1 MRHIR
6 EFVLSLRATLRRRWF
21 AAPERVR
28 NVAPYFMVL
37 LVGVFIGSTVINRL
51 TAPHGGDDD
60 GIRAANG
67 EDGSGDGVE
76 WTCSM
81 HPQVRQPGP
90 GNCPI
95 CGMSLIPVA
104 TGDDN
109 GEHGD
114 LPRLVVSERAAALMA
129 VQVWPVERMSVAG
142 DVRLS
147 GTIGYDETLVHDV
160 VVRTEGQVERLFVN
174 YENAAVSRGQ
184 RLADIY
190 SPAVQAAS
198 LELLQARRA
207 AQAGGMADL
216 VEAAASQLLALGV
229 TRAQVDR
236 ILETGQPV
244 RTLTVF
250 SPGDGIVSELGVR
263 QGEWLMAGGRVMRI
277 AGLGRV
283 WVQFDAFERDLARLR
298 VGSPMQFTVEAFPGQ
313 VFTGNVTF
321 IDPIVDGAR
330 RTARVRVQVA
340 NPGGR
345 LKPGM
350 LARGTGGGPATGAG
364 AGAGAGASA
373 TAASAPLVIPASAPL
388 LTGRRALV
396 YVQLAGTERPT
407 FEARDVTLGERKGAW
422 WEVTDGLA
430 EGELVVVNG
439 AFRIDSELQIRG
451 RPSMMAGEQR
461 VTPTTPRPDSRAIQV
476 RLSDAGGRELERVVT
491 AYLDVTGALAS
502 DDAAAARTASRA
514 LEQALR
520 AADLGELSGAPAT
533 DWRRLRDD
541 MRGHASRM
549 GGTSDIAL
557 IRRELV
563 PVSTHLEHAVRIFAS
578 DRVGT
583 LFRAVCPMVEGR
595 EGSWL
600 TRVQAVEN
608 PYWGAEM
615 FDCGEVEGKVAG

>member
-6 EFVLSLRATLRRRWF
+6 EFVLSLRAALRRRWF

-37 LVGVFIGSTVINRL
+37 LVGLFIGSTVINRF

-60 GIRAANG
+60 GVRAANG

-104 TGDDN
+104 TGDDD

-114 LPRLVVSERAAALMA
+114 LPRLVVSERAAALMS
-129 VQVWPVERMSVAG
+129 VQVWPVERLDVAG

-147 GTIGYDETLVHDV
+147 GTIGYDETLMHDV
-160 VVRTEGQVERLFVN
+160 VVRTEGQVERLYVN
-174 YENAAVSRGQ
+174 FENATVSRGQ

-190 SPAVQAAS
+190 SPAIQAAS

-229 TRAQVDR
+229 TRGQVDR
-236 ILETGQPV
+236 ILETGQPA
-244 RTLTVF
+244 RTFTVY

-263 QGEWLMAGGRVMRI
+263 QGEWLMAGGRIMRV

-283 WVQFDAFERDLARLR
+283 WAQFEAFERDLGRLR

-350 LARGTGGGPATGAG
+350 LVRGTGGGTGAA
-364 AGAGAGASA
+364 AGTTASA
-373 TAASAPLVIPASAPL
+373 ATPLVIPASAPL

-396 YVQLAGTERPT
+396 YVQLPGTERPT
-407 FEARDVTLGERKGAW
+407 FEARDVTLGERKDAW

-451 RPSMMAGEQR
+451 RPSMMAGEQQR
-461 VTPTTPRPDSRAIQV
+461 VTPTTPRPDSRAIQI
-476 RLSDAGGRELERVVT
+476 RLSDAGGRELERVVD
-491 AYLDVTGALAS
+491 AYIDVTAALAR
-502 DDAAAARTASRA
+502 DDAAAARSASRA

-520 AADLGELSGAPAT
+520 AANLGELSGAPAA
-533 DWRRLRDD
+533 DWKRLRDD

-557 IRRELV
+557 IRRELL
-563 PVSTHLEHAVRIFAS
+563 PVSTHLEHAVRAFAS

-608 PYWGAEM
+608 PYWGAAM
-615 FDCGEVEGKVAG
+615 FDCGEVEGRVAG